1 MSQLKSTDLINDI
14 SLLIEQSQQYLA
26 TQANSTLTLLFW
38 KIGRRIND
46 DILQNK
52 RAEYGKQIVATV
64 ATQLEKIMAEA
75 FRKETCEEWCS
86 FRNYFR
92 I

>member
-1 MSQLKSTDLINDI
+1 MSQLKSTNLINDI
-14 SLLIEQSQQYLA
+14 SLLIEQSKRNLA
-26 TQANSTLTLLFW
+26 IQANSTLTLLFW

-64 ATQLEKIMAEA
+64 ATQLSWQPI
-75 FRKETCEEWCS
+75 F
-86 FRNYFR
+86 Y
-92 I
+92 